1 MNMEMHVA
9 SASPKALLQTVLSA
23 LRQGSVGVAVEQF
36 DHHHFTFVDH
46 GLGLEFGD
54 KGRLTEFFT
63 KTRELYPDSAVLV
76 DFLLETDDY
85 VIAEW
90 TLRSTMVEPFFGG
103 LTRKVPITLPGVS
116 IVRTYGDKIIHWSD
130 YYDGLMARRTALAAF
145 FTAWVEL

>member
-1 MNMEMHVA
+1 MSMEMHVA

-23 LRQGSVGVAVEQF
+23 LKQGSVGMAVEQF
-36 DHHHFTFVDH
+36 DDQFTFVDH
-46 GLGLEFGD
+46 GLGLEFED

-63 KTRELYPDSAVLV
+63 KARELYPDSAVLV

-90 TLRSTMVEPFFGG
+90 TLRGTLVEPYFGG
-103 LTRKVPITLPGVS
+103 LTRRVPITLPGVS
-116 IVRTYGDKIIHWSD
+116 IVRTYGGKIIHWSD
-130 YYDGLMARRTALAAF
+130 YYDSLMARRSALAAF

>member
-1 MNMEMHVA
+1 MITEMRIT

-23 LRQGSVGVAVEQF
+23 LRQGSVDMAVEQF
-36 DHHHFTFVDH
+36 DHRFTFVDH
-46 GLGLEFGD
+46 GLGLEFED

-90 TLRSTMVEPFFGG
+90 TLRDTVVEPFFGG
-103 LTRKVPITLPGVS
+103 LTRRTPIELHGVS
-116 IVRTYGDKIIHWSD
+116 VVRTYGSKIIHWSD
-130 YYDGLMARRTALAAF
+130 YYDSLMARRNALAAF

>member
-9 SASPKALLQTVLSA
+9 SATPKALLQTVLSA
-23 LRQGSVGVAVEQF
+23 LRQGSVGMAVEQF
-36 DHHHFTFVDH
+36 DHQFTFVDH
-46 GLGLEFGD
+46 GLGLEFED

-63 KTRELYPDSAVLV
+63 KARELYPDSAVLV

-90 TLRSTMVEPFFGG
+90 TLRNTVEEPFFGG
-103 LTRKVPITLPGVS
+103 LTRRTPIALHGVS
-116 IVRTYGDKIIHWSD
+116 VVRTYGSKIIHWSD
-130 YYDGLMARRTALAAF
+130 YYDSLMARRNALAAL